1 LRLKRAT
8 IIATDILQSS
18 KMSLKLIAIV
28 ITVKIL
34 MSVTYV
40 KVVANAVLHPLQLIV
55 KIVVTRLRKRT
66 NNYDVI

>member
-1 LRLKRAT
+1 
-8 IIATDILQSS
+8 
-18 KMSLKLIAIV
+18 MSLKLIAIV

-40 KVVANAVLHPLQLIV
+40 KVVVNAVLHPLQLIV

>member
-1 LRLKRAT
+1 
-8 IIATDILQSS
+8 
-18 KMSLKLIAIV
+18 MSLKLIAIV

-40 KVVANAVLHPLQLIV
+40 KVIANAVMHLLQLIV
-55 KIVVTRLRKRT
+55 KIIVTRLRKRT